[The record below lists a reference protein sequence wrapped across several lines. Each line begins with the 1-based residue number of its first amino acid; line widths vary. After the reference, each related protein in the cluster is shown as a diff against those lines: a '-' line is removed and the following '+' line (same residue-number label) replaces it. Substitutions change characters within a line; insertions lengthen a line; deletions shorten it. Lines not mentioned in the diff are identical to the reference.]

1 MSESSTKVFSD
12 KENTQHL
19 TASNIRDKP
28 SEMLSEIE
36 IESNSLPNE
45 VSRMICN
52 ESST

>member
-52 ESST
+52 EFST